1 MMFPHFFSV
10 KLFEMLMAKG
20 CLLDDEKAKLY
31 SSLVN
36 KGCAAR
42 FAFAAAIFGE
52 TSEALFWLQLPSAM
66 KHVVNKTA
74 SKSAK
79 KQFEETATLSKTS
92 SKGPS
97 STGFEKNGSMV
108 SRTME

>member
-1 MMFPHFFSV
+1 MM
-10 KLFEMLMAKG
+10 MDKG

-36 KGCAAR
+36 KGCVAR

-52 TSEALFWLQLPSAM
+52 TSEALFWLQLPYAM

-74 SKSAK
+74 TKSSKK
-79 KQFEETATLSKTS
+79 HFEETATLSKTS

-97 STGFEKNGSMV
+97 STGFEKNGSLV
-108 SRTME
+108 SCTVE